1 MNPEKLRVAR
11 EKLTR
16 VFRYLEALNQ
26 HRNPAKR
33 QIREQLWSL
42 WLHDLP
48 DHPSIKRGV
57 SKSGLAKSKPA
68 ELQNDDTSSGG
79 FVLKVQRPSLT
90 SPPEPPG
97 SIATWL
103 ESGWDDPSKES
114 SVSASRNEADQEGQT
129 RIANFADEPARLGA
143 LQRWKAAREEWAK
156 NEKPARAAMKIF
168 ETLYSLYG
176 RIDREAER
184 VELVLGDGILSWS
197 RAEGGIYH
205 PILLQRLQLQFNAAV
220 PEFTLS
226 EADHPVELY
235 SALFQ
240 SMNDVDGRAIGR
252 CREELEEG

>member
-48 DHPSIKRGV
+48 DHPSIKRGA
-57 SKSGLAKSKPA
+57 SKCAPAKSKAA
-68 ELQNDDTSSGG
+68 ESQNGDTSSSG
-79 FVLKVQRPSLT
+79 FVLKVQRPALT

-97 SIATWL
+97 TIAAWL
-103 ESGWDDPSKES
+103 EAGWDDPSKEP
-114 SVSASRNEADQEGQT
+114 SVSASRNESDQEGET
-129 RIANFADEPARLGA
+129 RIGNFTDEPSRMAA
-143 LQRWKAAREEWAK
+143 LQRWKVAREEWTK

-176 RIDREAER
+176 RIDRE
-184 VELVLGDGILSWS
+184 
-197 RAEGGIYH
+197 
-205 PILLQRLQLQFNAAV
+205 
-220 PEFTLS
+220 
-226 EADHPVELY
+226 
-235 SALFQ
+235 
-240 SMNDVDGRAIGR
+240 
-252 CREELEEG
+252 